1 MFSSFVIFQFLNVM
15 VLTLQKNSLCVRE
28 VTHVDENTNP
38 GGRGALFVSLMQ
50 SMSTDSRVSPSL
62 PKCMNRFSCPKFYL
76 IIYLKM
82 A

>member
-38 GGRGALFVSLMQ
+38 GGEGCVICVPDAVYVNRIESFSF
-50 SMSTDSRVSPSL
+50 PS
-62 PKCMNRFSCPKFYL
+62 
-76 IIYLKM
+76 KM
-82 A
+82 YE